1 MNTAVLVVAYPN
13 GNVSTEFLPA
23 TNAVAWADRIAQDDR
38 ASSIRV
44 IFDDLTVSTFK

>member
-1 MNTAVLVVAYPN
+1 MSTAVLIVGYPN
-13 GNVSTEFLPA
+13 GTVSTEFLSA
-23 TNAVAWADRIAQDDR
+23 INAVAWADRIAQDDR